1 MVQIAKKY
9 GKSLFEVSREQGVEK
24 SVQQDLN
31 QIKLALADSKA
42 FKMFAED
49 PSVSVEER
57 QRFVNTT
64 FDGVDTPLLNLI
76 HILAERKQ
84 LNLLTNIASAYEDVY
99 NEYNEQQYM
108 KVESVYALSTD
119 ELDAI
124 GKAFIKRTGYK
135 KLLIENVIN
144 KDLIGGLRTTIGT
157 TVYDGSVQNDLKQL
171 EKSFHQQ

>member
-1 MVQIAKKY
+1 MAEVAKKY
-9 GKSLFEVSREQGVEK
+9 GESLFEVSREQGVEG
-24 SVQQDLN
+24 SIHHDLKE
-31 QIKLALADSKA
+31 IKTALSNNTA

-49 PSVSVEER
+49 PSVSIEER
-57 QRFVNTT
+57 HRFVNET
-64 FDGVDTPLLNLI
+64 FSGVDTPLLNMI

-84 LNLLTNIASAYEDVY
+84 LNLLTDIASAYEVYY

-119 ELDAI
+119 ELDAV